1 MEPNTEHAPRR
12 SRSPLQRLAGPL
24 ALSLA
29 VIVADQLSKAAV
41 RASLHPGEVWPRD
54 WELIRFSHVH
64 NTGAA
69 FGILEGASTFLVIA
83 PLIAIAAITFFLL
96 MLPSSGRWYPLALA
110 AILGGAV
117 GNLIDR
123 IRLGYVT
130 DFIDPTHYPS
140 FNLADSAVVIGV
152 FTIAVLSFLAPGEDD
167 EEEPEHAPGDGG
179 DRQRS
184 EAQT

>member
-12 SRSPLQRLAGPL
+12 SRSPLQHLAGPL

-123 IRLGYVT
+123 LRFGAVV
-130 DFIDPTHYPS
+130 DFLDFYIGGAHWPA
-140 FNLADSAVVIGV
+140 FNVADSAITIG
-152 FTIAVLSFLAPGEDD
+152 AVLMIWEMILNRGKKESA
-167 EEEPEHAPGDGG
+167 
-179 DRQRS
+179 S
-184 EAQT
+184 S